1 MRVTVLVGMEVHLQ
15 LRTQSKMFS
24 RCPVRFGA
32 PPNTLVDP
40 VVLGLPGALPV
51 PNRDAITMALSLA
64 IALGGTLADV
74 TRFDRKNYFYPDLPK
89 GYQISQYDRPL
100 ATGGAVDIVTR
111 EGIKTIRLRRLHIE
125 EDTGKNIHDDR
136 RGLSSIDF
144 NRAGTPL
151 VEIVSEPDIA
161 TPEEARAY
169 VNALRAVVS
178 YLDISDANMQEGNL
192 RCEPNVNLHIENGGE
207 PVKTPIVEIKNLNS
221 VRNVERALRHE
232 IERQLAEYQEKG
244 PAVAHEPRSTRGYDD
259 DRDVTFL
266 MRRKEEEHDYRYFPD
281 PDIPPLTITEEW
293 RAEAASRVP
302 ELPDAKRQRF
312 MEEHGLGAY
321 DAATLC
327 RDRSTAEYFEKVT
340 AAGCAPKPAAN
351 WILTELN
358 RHANERKVHVAELGL
373 APAQLAG
380 LVGLVERGHVA
391 RRAAAQQVLPEMLET
406 GATPESIVSELG
418 LLQIDDADVIREAAR
433 RAIARNPKAVADYRA
448 GKKKAFGALM
458 GFVMQE
464 TQGKANSDLV
474 RNVVQEVLEE
484 S

>member
-1 MRVTVLVGMEVHLQ
+1 MKVTVLVGMEVHLQ

-64 IALGGTLADV
+64 MALGGTLAEV

-100 ATGGAVDIVTR
+100 ATRGAVEIVTR
-111 EGIKTIRLRRLHIE
+111 EGIKTVRLRRLHIE
-125 EDTGKNIHDDR
+125 EDTGKSLHDDR
-136 RGLSSIDF
+136 RGLSRVDF

-161 TPEEARAY
+161 SPEEARAY
-169 VNALRAVVS
+169 LNALRAVVS

-221 VRNVERALRHE
+221 VRNVERALLCE
-232 IERQLAEYQEKG
+232 IERQLAEYREKG

-259 DRDVTFL
+259 DKDATFL

-281 PDIPPLTITEEW
+281 PDIPPLTLTEEW
-293 RAEAASRVP
+293 RTEAASRVP
-302 ELPDAKRQRF
+302 ELPAKKRRRF

-327 RDRSTAEYFEKVT
+327 RHRSTADYFEKVV

-373 APAQLAG
+373 APAHVAG
-380 LVGLVERGHVA
+380 LIGLVEQGRVA
-391 RRAAAQQVLPEMLET
+391 RRPAAQQVLPRMLET
-406 GATPESIVSELG
+406 GAKPEAIVAELG
-418 LLQIDDADVIREAAR
+418 LARIDDEDVIREAAR
-433 RAIARNPKAVADYRA
+433 KAVAAHPRAVADYRA
-448 GKKKAFGALM
+448 GKKKAFDALM
-458 GFVMQE
+458 GFVMRD
-464 TQGKANSDLV
+464 TQGKADSDLV
-474 RNVVQEVLEE
+474 RSVVEEILEE